1 MNDAE
6 LIREYLNGSPEAFDE
21 FYARHRDSLYTFLK
35 NRQAES
41 ADDLFQETFL
51 KFIGALWRQQV
62 YNPRAYL
69 FQIALNLIR
78 KSYSAGKMV
87 IIDFN
92 EELLPD
98 SRPEESFSSEED
110 LHSALHILAR
120 EKPRFYDVL
129 HLHIFSRFTFD
140 RISEIT
146 GENRNTIAS
155 RYRYA
160 LKYLRDIFVS
170 EFDSQKEVSHE

>member
-1 MNDAE
+1 MSDAE
-6 LIREYLNGSPEAFDE
+6 LIEEYLNGSQEAFTE
-21 FYARHRDSLYTFLK
+21 FYARHKDSLYTFLK
-35 NRQAES
+35 NRQPET

-51 KFIGALWRQQV
+51 KFIGAIWQQQV
-62 YNPRAYL
+62 QSPRAYL
-69 FQIALNLIR
+69 FRIALNLIR
-78 KSYSAGKMV
+78 KSYSSSQPV

-92 EELLPD
+92 EELLPN
-98 SRPEESFSSEED
+98 PVTEESPLSEEE
-110 LHSALHILAR
+110 LQSGLQILAR

-140 RISEIT
+140 RISEVT

-160 LKYLRDIFVS
+160 LKYLRDILNS
-170 EFDSQKEVSHE
+170 KFDYTKEVSHE